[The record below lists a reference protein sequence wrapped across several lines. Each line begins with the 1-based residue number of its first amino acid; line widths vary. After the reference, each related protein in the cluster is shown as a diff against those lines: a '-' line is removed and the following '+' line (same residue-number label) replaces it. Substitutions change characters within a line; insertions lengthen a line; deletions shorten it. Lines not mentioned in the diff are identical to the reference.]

1 MRTHLYILI
10 AVLATA
16 CASGAQSAVIAEV
29 ETGGEFR
36 ELKLIGIEDGE
47 LAYSAPDAPE
57 GVQAGLDVGQV
68 DSVVFD
74 LEFNPAE
81 VFQAE
86 RERNWLDAARIILK
100 STLPTLPFLALPE
113 NNAVEPAFRAGE
125 LLERAAHYYHRE
137 GGGQRETSAK
147 IYEQAR
153 KVLAAVAR
161 ADWNYLAE
169 PARLKAIGCQ
179 VMIGQVDEAEKAL
192 SAARVPQPYD
202 GAYGQYWLTKGRL
215 LLAKGEARAA
225 CNALAKAVVFDS
237 KNVGVFPDALLLF
250 GKSHEELTEYHRAR
264 DIYYELG
271 RLFTRTEWGEK
282 GIDRLRYIM
291 ENDLTADREKSN
303 IAKVFFGIEEDM
315 NAKSKEFLDRID
327 QGKQNS
333 KEEGN
338 R

>member
-1 MRTHLYILI
+1 MRMRIYMLI
-10 AVLATA
+10 AALAVA
-16 CASGAQSAVIAEV
+16 CSAAALAAVVAEV
-29 ETGGEFR
+29 ETEGQFR

-47 LAYSAPDAPE
+47 LAYSAPNAPE
-57 GVQAGLDVGQV
+57 GVQAGLDIGQV
-68 DSVVFD
+68 DSVVFEI
-74 LEFNPAE
+74 EFDQVE

-86 RERNWLDAARIILK
+86 RERKWITAARIILK
-100 STLPTLPFLALPE
+100 STLPTLPFLSLPE

-125 LLERAAHYYHRE
+125 LLESAAHYYYRE
-137 GGGQRETSAK
+137 GGDKTESAAK

-153 KVLAAVAR
+153 KVLAAVAK
-161 ADWNYLAE
+161 AEWNYLAE
-169 PARLKAIGCQ
+169 PAELKAIGCQ
-179 VMIGQVDEAEKAL
+179 VMLGELDEAEKAL
-192 SAARVPQPYD
+192 AEAREPQPYD

-225 CNALAKAVVFDS
+225 CNALAKVVVFDS

-271 RLFTRTEWGEK
+271 RLFTRTEWGEE
-282 GIDRLRYIM
+282 GIERLRYIM

-315 NAKSKEFLDRID
+315 NAKSNEFLDGID
-327 QGKQNS
+327 QDKEKA

-338 R
+338 Q